1 MVNTQLLDEKIEK
14 SGLKIGFIVDKLG
27 ISWNGFNKKR
37 TGKTPFRAAEIYVI
51 GDLLSLN
58 DAEKDEIFFADK
70 VES

>member
-51 GDLLSLN
+51 GDLLNLN

>member
-37 TGKTPFRAAEIYVI
+37 AGKTPFRAAEIYVI

-70 VES
+70 VEP

>member
-27 ISWNGFNKKR
+27 ISWNGFNKKK
-37 TGKTPFRAAEIYVI
+37 TGKIPFRAAEIYVI

-70 VES
+70 VEL